1 MEKKVK
7 KIFLFWQF
15 DEEEKWLN
23 DMSAQGWQL
32 EKVKINNYTFKKCQP
47 NTYSYKLDYLDNSKE
62 KNQEYLNSIQSFGI
76 EKVGQTYNLLY
87 LSMENENSS
96 EQVFELFSDKQY
108 RINFLNKLLKS
119 STMTI
124 SCFILNLLLVSS
136 NTELMLAP
144 YISTAL
150 IILIIIWLSG
160 LSGINKKIKT
170 LKKEQIISE

>member
-7 KIFLFWQF
+7 KFFLFWQF

-32 EKVKINNYTFKKCQP
+32 TEIKRTKYTFKSCQP
-47 NTYSYKLDYLDNSKE
+47 NTYIYKLDYLDNSKE

-160 LSGINKKIKT
+160 LSKINKKKNVLEKQLIN
-170 LKKEQIISE
+170 

>member
-7 KIFLFWQF
+7 KFFLFWQF

-32 EKVKINNYTFKKCQP
+32 TEIKRIKYTFKSCQP
-47 NTYSYKLDYLDNSKE
+47 NTYIYKLDYLDNSKE

-76 EKVGQTYNLLY
+76 EKVYQTYNLLY

-96 EQVFELFSDKQY
+96 DQVFELFSDKQY

-160 LSGINKKIKT
+160 LSKINKKKNVLEKQLIN
-170 LKKEQIISE
+170 